1 MTDPSLQQLGE
12 QTLPAATAA
21 EANPADANPAT
32 TATAATEATPAA
44 TPALTPATPTTQAT
58 SGKGKQSGK
67 GDSTAASTAKG
78 QAVPLQGKGKGGLRE
93 CHLLATTCSIKNK
106 NGIQLIS
113 EKDSFIMNYI

>member
-21 EANPADANPAT
+21 EANPAT

-93 CHLLATTCSIKNK
+93 CHLLATTCSIKNE
-106 NGIQLIS
+106 NRIQLIS